1 MTNVV
6 YYSYSKWLIC
16 GWKCTCKESYIYT
29 WTMKR
34 LLKEDRVKCIR
45 FMAEIHTRV
54 YAART
59 YSQVVTEH
67 VYYILYLL

>member
-1 MTNVV
+1 
-6 YYSYSKWLIC
+6 
-16 GWKCTCKESYIYT
+16 
-29 WTMKR
+29 MKR